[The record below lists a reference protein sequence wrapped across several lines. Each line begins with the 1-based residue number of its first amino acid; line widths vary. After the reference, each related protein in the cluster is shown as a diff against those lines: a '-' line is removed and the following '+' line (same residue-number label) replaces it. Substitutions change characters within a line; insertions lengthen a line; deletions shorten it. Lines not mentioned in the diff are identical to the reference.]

1 MPTLEIIG
9 APQSNYVWAVRMV
22 CAEKGVAY
30 EHKAERPHTP
40 GVDAIHPFG
49 KIPVMRHGDVELCES
64 KAIATYIDR
73 VFDGPKVIP
82 DDPKAAAKVE
92 QWVSLGNVEFDR
104 LMIRQ
109 YVVGYAFAKDGKPD
123 MAAIGA
129 AAEKMKGQ
137 VAVLDRAVAAT
148 GYLAGEGFTLAD
160 INILPMLFYV
170 NRFEEGKTMLGAASN
185 LSAYMERHF
194 ARPSFKASMP
204 SAAKD
209 LTSAESGRLSCI
221 LCIALDA
228 GGPGLVPNY

>member
-30 EHKAERPHTP
+30 EHKPVRPHTP
-40 GVDAIHPFG
+40 DIDAIHPFG

-82 DDPKAAAKVE
+82 EEPKAAAQVE
-92 QWVSLGNVEFDR
+92 QWVSLGNVEFDK

-109 YVVGYAFAKDGKPD
+109 YVVGYAFPKEPGKPD
-123 MAAIGA
+123 MKAIGE
-129 AAEKMKGQ
+129 AAEKMKPQ
-137 VAVLDRAVAAT
+137 IAVLDRAVAGT
-148 GYLAGEGFTLAD
+148 GHLAGDGFTLAD

-170 NRFEEGKTMLGAASN
+170 NRFEEGKALLAGAKN

-194 ARPSFKASMP
+194 ARPSFQKSKP
-204 SAAKD
+204 PPPPPKS
-209 LTSAESGRLSCI
+209 
-221 LCIALDA
+221 
-228 GGPGLVPNY
+228 